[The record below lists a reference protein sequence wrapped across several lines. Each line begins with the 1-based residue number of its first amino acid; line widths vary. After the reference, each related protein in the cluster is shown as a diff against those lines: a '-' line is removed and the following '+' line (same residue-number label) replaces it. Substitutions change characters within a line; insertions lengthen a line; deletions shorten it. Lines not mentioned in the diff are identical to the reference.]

1 MIKPSCKCTINADE
15 RVSVIVPTYNRCGLI
30 LRAIDSILRQQ
41 YDHLEV
47 IVVDDGSTDDT
58 ASVIANLSAQ
68 HPQIVYL
75 ANTHR
80 KGPSGARNT
89 GLEAAKGGYVAFLD
103 SDDVWDDHH
112 LSEGVGFLQAH
123 PQIGVLFGNFT
134 VADSENGGYQYNFF
148 SKRNF
153 PGSVDREEMMPGFWV
168 VKGNLLE
175 ILIENNVFQV
185 GSVILRRN
193 MSKPVFFDES
203 IRLSEDRDF
212 AIRLYK
218 EEQATFAYR
227 TAPTFVLQRH
237 AANLTEDANVDIL
250 LEAYLAHVYLF
261 LRYLSRFSLTDAER
275 TTIRNAL
282 YKKLIKISFR
292 YRQLGQSY
300 MACRA
305 LAASLRYGL
314 SSRQLTEFGKIV
326 YTGLSKGIRK
336 KESINF

>member
-1 MIKPSCKCTINADE
+1 MIKPSCERTIDAGE

-30 LRAIDSILRQQ
+30 VRAIDSILRQR
-41 YDHLEV
+41 YEHLEI

-58 ASVIANLSAQ
+58 ASVIANLSVQ

-89 GLEAAKGGYVAFLD
+89 GLEAAKGGYIAFLD

-123 PQIGVLFGNFT
+123 PQIDVLFGNFT
-134 VADSENGGYQYNFF
+134 VADSENGGYRYNFF

-153 PGSVDREEMMPGFWV
+153 PGSVEREEKMPGFWV

-185 GSVILRRN
+185 GSVILRRDKF
-193 MSKPVFFDES
+193 KPVFFNES

-250 LEAYLAHVYLF
+250 LEAYRAHKYLF
-261 LRYLSRFSLTDAER
+261 SRYLSRYTLTDAER
-275 TTIRNAL
+275 TTIRKAL
-282 YKKLIKISFR
+282 YRKLIKISFR
-292 YRQLGQSY
+292 YRQKGEFFPARL
-300 MACRA
+300 A
-305 LAASLRYGL
+305 LVESLRYG
-314 SSRQLTEFGKIV
+314 
-326 YTGLSKGIRK
+326 
-336 KESINF
+336 